1 MVILSMGFNQ
11 LNRMLSPSCFLGGSN
26 KDCHILRLGHI
37 VFTVNGLNETVA
49 SGQNVGLADDGA
61 DRPERK
67 GGGETGIVCQIT

>member
-1 MVILSMGFNQ
+1 MVILSMSFNQ

-37 VFTVNGLNETVA
+37 VLTVNGLNETVA

-61 DRPERK
+61 TTVK
-67 GGGETGIVCQIT
+67 STS